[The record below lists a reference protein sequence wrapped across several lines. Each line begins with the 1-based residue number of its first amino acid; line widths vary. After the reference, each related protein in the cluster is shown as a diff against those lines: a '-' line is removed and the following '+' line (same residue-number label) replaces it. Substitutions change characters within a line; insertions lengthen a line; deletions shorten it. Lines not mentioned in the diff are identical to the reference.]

1 MSTFYEYEVRLSGL
15 DMDGRGHCK
24 ASALLNH
31 LQNAATLAAE
41 DGGFSREVLVERY
54 GAFWM
59 LARSWYRLSRPLA
72 FEDKLTI
79 RTWHR
84 GSRGALMYRDYD
96 ILANGQPVGE
106 SVSAWV
112 LASLQGHKLLRLGAI
127 AELAETGGGALCKT
141 MTLAKLHQ
149 PEGLRHKENRLMRYS
164 DTDLNGHVNN
174 TRYADFACDA
184 LELEGCRRTASWPRC
199 RSAIWPSAAPGT
211 VWTSRWGGRGT
222 AAMCAAW
229 TRAANPALSPPCF
242 SANCFLD
249 SSRSVELQYI

>member
-1 MSTFYEYEVRLSGL
+1 MSKFFEFETRLNGL
-15 DMDGRGHCK
+15 DVDGRGQCK

-41 DGGFSREVLVERY
+41 NGGFSRETLIERY

-59 LARSWYRLSRPLA
+59 LARSWYRLARPLQ

-84 GSRGALMYRDYD
+84 GARGAIMYRDYD

-112 LASLQGHKLLRLGAI
+112 LASLDGHKLLHLKGI
-127 AELAETGGGALCKT
+127 PELEGTGGGELCKT

-149 PEGLRHKENRLMRYS
+149 PGDLREAERRTMRYS
-164 DTDLNGHVNN
+164 DSDLNGHVNN

-184 LELEGCRRTASWPRC
+184 VGMENLPQDRYLAEMQIGYLAECR
-199 RSAIWPSAAPGT
+199 PGD
-211 VWTSRWGGRGT
+211 VLSIQTSGQGDSRFVRGT
-222 AAMCAAW
+222 DAVDKP
-229 TRAANPALSPPCF
+229 RFESALFFGETP
-242 SANCFLD
+242 
-249 SSRSVELQYI
+249 I

>member
-1 MSTFYEYEVRLSGL
+1 MSTFFEYEIRLSGL
-15 DMDGRGHCK
+15 DVDGQEHCK

-41 DGGFSREVLVERY
+41 DGGFGREALIERY

-59 LARSWYRLSRPLA
+59 LARSWFRLSRPLKY
-72 FEDKLTI
+72 EDKVTI

-84 GSRGALMYRDYD
+84 GGRGAIMYRDYD

-106 SVSAWV
+106 SVSGWV
-112 LASLQGHKLLRLGAI
+112 LASVDTRKLLRLGSI
-127 AELAETGGGALCKT
+127 AELERTGGGALCKT

-149 PEGLRHKENRLMRYS
+149 PEVLREVERRLMRYS

-184 LELEGCRRTASWPRC
+184 VEMQRLTPDRFLAEMQVGYLAECRAGETLSLRVGEQGDRRYVLGMDDTGKPRFE
-199 RSAIWPSAAPGT
+199 AALFFGETP
-211 VWTSRWGGRGT
+211 
-222 AAMCAAW
+222 
-229 TRAANPALSPPCF
+229 F
-242 SANCFLD
+242 
-249 SSRSVELQYI
+249 

>member
-112 LASLQGHKLLRLGAI
+112 LASLQGHRLLRLGAI
-127 AELAETGGGALCKT
+127 AELAETSGGALCKT

-184 LELEGCRRTASWPRC
+184 LEMERLGPDRFLSSMQIGYLAECRPGEELLLWTKEQDGAHFVQGMDEGGKSRFE
-199 RSAIWPSAAPGT
+199 AALIFGEVLP
-211 VWTSRWGGRGT
+211 
-222 AAMCAAW
+222 
-229 TRAANPALSPPCF
+229 
-242 SANCFLD
+242 
-249 SSRSVELQYI
+249 